1 MSQLPLPGEKK
12 RLIFKLKT
20 LNYEVMPLPLD
31 LCRLSST
38 VANGVQVFLQRL
50 FHVVKINGL
59 RVGASEW
66 HEVTVSSLQL
76 DVLFDCSIL
85 FFRGRVQ
92 AVQELLFFIT
102 NCILAIL

>member
-1 MSQLPLPGEKK
+1 
-12 RLIFKLKT
+12 
-20 LNYEVMPLPLD
+20 MPLPLD

-92 AVQELLFFIT
+92 AVQELLFFLLLIVFLLYCST
-102 NCILAIL
+102 TDRDPTHSHE